1 MVLYYLKFLQVR
13 KRTNFQLFLSRFNF
27 CHKIFIQRFFLGF
40 QRVSDCKK
48 YYEDRGGLES
58 LQHGLDSGHLSFQQQ
73 TLMKKNST
81 AVNTLFKNEVPE
93 NYSQT
98 TCKIRKLEGK
108 KIIFHIL
115 NVSE

>member
-1 MVLYYLKFLQVR
+1 
-13 KRTNFQLFLSRFNF
+13 
-27 CHKIFIQRFFLGF
+27 
-40 QRVSDCKK
+40 
-48 YYEDRGGLES
+48 
-58 LQHGLDSGHLSFQQQ
+58 
-73 TLMKKNST
+73 MKKNST

-108 KIIFHIL
+108 KIIIHIL